1 MNSVLDKFK
10 QDFEKMTPFEQ
21 WRIIFQ
27 MVTIFATLGAPFVAV
42 WLNKNWN

>member
-1 MNSVLDKFK
+1 MKIVRQFLEDLKLM
-10 QDFEKMTPFEQ
+10 QPFER

-27 MVTIFATLGAPFVAV
+27 IVTILATLGAPFVAV